1 MLKPLILLTFLSP
14 CAFADI
20 IVEPELASGH
30 PVVEQPEPDF
40 NWLTLLEKARQPSAD
55 LPVGGGP
62 NWFVPANIPAPS
74 TDTRA
79 ALILPE
85 PSTLL
90 LFGAGLL
97 LWLVAARLK
106 RRQ

>member
-14 CAFADI
+14 LALADV
-20 IVEPELASGH
+20 IVEPEAVGGRA
-30 PVVEQPEPDF
+30 VIEQPEPDF

-55 LPVGGGP
+55 LPAGGGP

-74 TDTRA
+74 TNTRD
-79 ALILPE
+79 ALVLPE

-97 LWLVAARLK
+97 LWLMATKLK
-106 RRQ
+106 RKD